1 MKLQKNILL
10 AGGLLIVS
18 LLIVVVWIAA
28 FNISSITEETNKEI
42 LQLSLT
48 DKVKEIEVKYNIL
61 KESGL
66 MGIPAYVENT
76 QKELTEEYKDFTF
89 RKTGYIFVI
98 DSNNKFV
105 FHKVLKKGDE
115 SPIPETVNKMLAQ
128 KSGILKYTYN
138 GDKKLASFHYF
149 EEWDWVIA
157 IGISESELFA
167 SRTKFLILVLTI
179 SVIALVVS
187 ILILNYL
194 VSKLVVK
201 PIKQTVGIINS
212 ISSDVVNGQLDSR
225 AAPEMVSTDFR
236 EIVDSTN
243 NLIDTF
249 VGPIVLVAEYI
260 DRISKGSMPP
270 KIEDEYHG
278 DFNEIKNNL
287 NQAIDSIQA
296 LIDDAQ
302 FLTDAAKHEDFNS
315 RASEGRH
322 NGAFREIIHGVHT
335 TLDIIVAKMFW
346 YEQILD
352 SIPFLVSVTDDDMNW
367 TFINKAVTD
376 ATGLRKKDVVGTKC
390 SNWGTEICNTEDC
403 AIKQFNKGN
412 LTAAFTDNSK
422 GIDYKATSNDLID
435 ASGKRIGYIEVI
447 QDVTKE
453 NHISAYDA
461 EGVEKLAKNLKKLA
475 LGDISVNTELTP
487 PNQYTKEKYEQYTEI
502 NSNLILV
509 RDSLNNLI
517 QDAHGMVK
525 NIVNGQLSERVDA
538 NKHKGAFSAV
548 VMGLNQL
555 TDAFVTPI
563 SQTAD
568 YIDKIS
574 NGIIPGK
581 ITDDYKGDFN
591 NTKNNLN
598 TLIDNLNMFIDDM
611 GRLYK
616 EQSAGDIEYF
626 IDLNKFK
633 GVYREMAD
641 GVNNSVKLMID
652 AILKMLKVVESYSD
666 GDFEPV
672 LERLPGKQKV
682 ANDYFDG
689 LRNNLISISGELKTL
704 IESVKNGELDHRG
717 ETGKFNNDWKEIVQ
731 GINEL
736 INAVVNPIKEAMHVM
751 EQFARKNMTV
761 RVKNNYKGQMNDFK
775 QNINNA
781 GDQLENALSQVDLAV
796 DQISSAA
803 NEIASGSQSLAEGTS
818 EQASSLEEVA
828 SSLEQMNSLTLNN
841 ADNAK
846 QGANLS
852 ELAIGNVS
860 KGNDAM
866 EKMNIAMDAI
876 NKSAEET
883 GKIIKTIDEIAFQT
897 NLLALNAAVEA
908 AHAGEAGK
916 GFAVVAEEVKN
927 LALRSAEAARNTNEL
942 IEESLKNSEEGGKI
956 VSEVTS
962 SFDDIKKSFEKVNSI
977 VKEISAASDEQSDG
991 ISQVNTAITE
1001 LNKMTQRNA
1010 ANAEE
1015 SASAAEELNSQSNEL
1030 KGMVNEFNLTQNAGR
1045 KKSGNMRNERRLLN
1059 RPNQK
1064 QLKKPDNMYELSPD
1078 KILPLDDDSF
1088 EDF

>member
-10 AGGLLIVS
+10 AGGILIIS
-18 LLIVVVWIAA
+18 LLVVVVWIASA
-28 FNISSITEETNKEI
+28 NMSKVIEETNKEI
-42 LQLSLT
+42 LRLSLQ
-48 DKVKEIEVKYNIL
+48 DKVKEIELKYNIL
-61 KESGL
+61 KDSGL
-66 MGIPAYVENT
+66 MGIPAYVTNT
-76 QKELTEEYKDFTF
+76 QDELTDEYKNFSF
-89 RKTGYIFVI
+89 RKTGYIYVKN
-98 DSNNKFV
+98 SNNEYV
-105 FHKVLKKGDE
+105 FHKDHKKGE
-115 SPIPETVNKMLAQ
+115 KSSLNETLNKMLEQ
-128 KSGILKYTYN
+128 KSGIIRYKYN
-138 GDKKLASFHYF
+138 GEYKLASFHYF
-149 EEWDWVIA
+149 EPWDWVVS
-157 IGISESELFA
+157 IGISEKELFA
-167 SRTKFLILVLTI
+167 ARTQFLILVLTI
-179 SVIALVVS
+179 SIIALVISV
-187 ILILNYL
+187 LILNYL
-194 VSKLVVK
+194 VSKFVVK
-201 PIKQTVGIINS
+201 PIKQTVSLING
-212 ISSDVVNGQLDSR
+212 ISSDVTNGQLDSR
-225 AAPEMVSTDFR
+225 AAPEMVSTDFKD
-236 EIVDSTN
+236 IVDSTN

-270 KIEDEYHG
+270 KIEEDYQG

-302 FLTDAAKHEDFNS
+302 FLTDAAKHEDFSS

-322 NGAFREIIHGVHT
+322 NGAFRDIIHGVHT

-352 SIPFLVSVTDDDMNW
+352 SIPFLVSVVDDDLNW
-367 TFINKAVTD
+367 TFINKAVEN
-376 ATGLRKKDVVGTKC
+376 ATGLKKSDVISTQC
-390 SNWGTEICNTEDC
+390 SNWGTEICNTENC
-403 AIKQFNKGN
+403 AVKQLIKGN
-412 LTAAFTDNSK
+412 SIAAFTDKNN
-422 GIDYKATSNDLID
+422 GVDFKATSNELID
-435 ASGKRIGYIEVI
+435 ESGKRIGFIEII

-453 NHISAYDA
+453 NQLTDYDQ
-461 EGVEKLAKNLKKLA
+461 EGVKRLADNLNKLAK
-475 LGDISVNTELTP
+475 GDISVNIDLP
-487 PNQYTKEKYEQYTEI
+487 PANQHTKEKFEQYTEI
-502 NSNLILV
+502 NKNLILV

-525 NIVNGQLSERVDA
+525 NILNGQLSERVDA
-538 NKHKGAFSAV
+538 KKHKGAYSAV

-555 TDAFVTPI
+555 TDAFVAPI
-563 SQTAD
+563 SQTAE
-568 YIDKIS
+568 YIDNIA
-574 NGIIPGK
+574 NGVIPSK
-581 ITDDYKGDFN
+581 ITDEYKGDFN

-611 GRLYK
+611 GKLYK

-626 IDLNKFK
+626 IDLTKFK

-641 GVNNSVKLMID
+641 GVNKSVKLLID
-652 AILKMLKVVESYSD
+652 AVNKMLAVIGSYSD
-666 GDFEPV
+666 GDFDPV
-672 LERLPGKQKV
+672 LEKFPGKQRV
-682 ANDYFDG
+682 ANDYIDG
-689 LRNNLISISGELKTL
+689 LRKNLVSISTELKTL
-704 IESVKNGELDHRG
+704 IESVKKGELDHQG
-717 ETGKFNNDWKEIVQ
+717 DTSKFNNDWKEIVQ
-731 GINEL
+731 GINDL
-736 INAVVNPIKEAMHVM
+736 LTAIVDPIKEAMHVM

-761 RVKNNYKGQMNDFK
+761 RVKKNYKGQMNNFK

-828 SSLEQMNSLTLNN
+828 SSLDQMNSLTLNN

-852 ELAIGNVS
+852 ELAIGNVG

-866 EKMNIAMDAI
+866 EKMNVAMVAI

-942 IEESLKNSEEGGKI
+942 IEESLKNSEAGGKI
-956 VSEVTS
+956 VNEVTA

-991 ISQVNTAITE
+991 IAQVNTAITE

-1030 KGMVNEFNLTQNAGR
+1030 KGMVNEFDLTQNKGR
-1045 KKSGNMRNERRLLN
+1045 KKSGKIQTERRMIS
-1059 RPNQK
+1059 
-1064 QLKKPDNMYELSPD
+1064 KPKHTQNKPGNMYELSPD

>member
-10 AGGLLIVS
+10 AGGILIVA
-18 LLIVVVWIAA
+18 LMIVVVWIAA

-42 LQLSLT
+42 LQLSLQ
-48 DKVKEIEVKYNIL
+48 DKVKEIKLKYNIL
-61 KESGL
+61 KDSGL

-76 QKELTEEYKDFTF
+76 QKELTDEYKSFTF
-89 RKTGYIFVI
+89 KKTGYIFVI

-105 FHKVLKKGDE
+105 FHKVLNKGDE
-115 SPIPETVNKMLAQ
+115 SPIPETLNKMLAQ
-128 KSGILKYTYN
+128 ESGILKYTYN
-138 GDKKLASFHYF
+138 GDKKLASFYYF
-149 EEWDWVIA
+149 KEWDWIIA

-167 SRTKFLILVLTI
+167 ARTKFLILVLTI
-179 SVIALVVS
+179 SIISLVVS

-194 VSKLVVK
+194 VSKFVVK
-201 PIKQTVGIINS
+201 PIKQTVGIING
-212 ISSDVVNGQLDSR
+212 ISTDVVNGQLDSR
-225 AAPEMVSTDFR
+225 ADPEMVSEDFKD
-236 EIVDSTN
+236 IVDSTN

-270 KIEDEYHG
+270 KIEEDYHG

-346 YEQILD
+346 YEQLLD
-352 SIPFLVSVTDDDMNW
+352 SIAFPISVTDMDMNW
-367 TFINKAVTD
+367 TFINKAVEDFLNVKRKDIIGQHCSNWGAGICKTENCGI
-376 ATGLRKKDVVGTKC
+376 TGLRKGIPQTTFAQMGMNFQVDTSYVKDANGNNVGH
-390 SNWGTEICNTEDC
+390 
-403 AIKQFNKGN
+403 
-412 LTAAFTDNSK
+412 
-422 GIDYKATSNDLID
+422 
-435 ASGKRIGYIEVI
+435 IEVV
-447 QDVTKE
+447 QDIT
-453 NHISAYDA
+453 AGAQQRLYDT
-461 EGVEKLAKNLKKLA
+461 ESVKKLADNLKKLA
-475 LGDISVNTELTP
+475 QGDISVNTDLTP
-487 PNQYTKEKYEQYTEI
+487 PNEYTKEKYEQYTAI
-502 NSNLILV
+502 NNNLLMV

-517 QDAHGMVK
+517 QDAHEMVK
-525 NIVNGQLSERVDA
+525 NIMNGQLSERVDA
-538 NKHKGAFSAV
+538 KKHKGAYSAV

-555 TDAFVTPI
+555 TDAFVAPI
-563 SQTAD
+563 SQTAE
-568 YIDKIS
+568 YIDKIA
-574 NGIIPGK
+574 NGVIPDK
-581 ITDDYKGDFN
+581 ITDEYKGDFN
-591 NTKNNLN
+591 QTKNNVN
-598 TLIDNLNMFIDDM
+598 TLIDNLNMFIEDM
-611 GRLYK
+611 ALLYK

-633 GVYREMAD
+633 GVYKEMAD
-641 GVNNSVKLMID
+641 GVNKSVKLMID

-672 LERLPGKQKV
+672 LERLPGKQKM
-682 ANDYFDG
+682 ANDYLDG
-689 LRNNLISISGELKTL
+689 LRNNLIAISNELKTL
-704 IESVKNGELDHRG
+704 IESVKNGELDNRG
-717 ETGKFNNDWKEIVQ
+717 DTGKFNNDWKEIVQ
-731 GINEL
+731 GINDL

-852 ELAIGNVS
+852 ELAIGNVG

-866 EKMNIAMDAI
+866 EKMNIAMEAI

-942 IEESLKNSEEGGKI
+942 IEESLRNSEEGGKI

-1030 KGMVNEFNLTQNAGR
+1030 KGMVMEFNLNQNSGR
-1045 KKSGNMRNERRLLN
+1045 KKSGNLQTERRMLSK
-1059 RPNQK
+1059 PK
-1064 QLKKPDNMYELSPD
+1064 QQFKKPDNMYELSPD